1 MAKKQFKAES
11 KRLLELMINSIYTNK
26 EIFLR
31 ELISNASDALDKRY
45 YEGLTDKSKNVAKKD
60 LWIKIIRDK
69 DARKL
74 VIEDTGIGMNAEEL
88 EKNLGTIAL
97 SGSSEFREALEKDT
111 SKIDI
116 IGQFGVGFYSAFMV
130 AKKVIVE
137 SRAAGSEE
145 AFQWVSSGED
155 GYVINPIEKESV
167 GTTITLELKEDTEDE
182 KYSEYLE
189 EWTIRNLVKKYSDYV
204 RYPIKMD
211 VTKSIPDP
219 TDDKKTIDTVEEE
232 TLNSMVPLWKKNK
245 SKITTED
252 YNEFYKGKFSDWED
266 PQKVIHYNV
275 EGNISY
281 TALLYIPGKTPFN
294 FYNTDYE
301 SGIQLYSK
309 GVFILDNA
317 KDLLPECYRF
327 VKGLVDCDDLNLN
340 ISREILQQDRQVKA
354 LAKSIDKKITK
365 ALEDMLEKEREA
377 YEKFFDNF
385 GLNLKYSIYKS
396 YGMEKEKL
404 QDLLLFRSSEG
415 GKYVTLKEYRSRMK
429 EDQQEIYYACGS
441 TMEDIEKLP
450 ALSRVRE
457 KGYEIL
463 YFTDSIDEFM
473 IKMMM
478 NYDEKQFRSVTE
490 SNLDLDSEEEKK
502 AREATA
508 LENKDM
514 LEAMKKSLGS
524 NVSDVR
530 ISSRLT
536 DDPVCIVADQGMS
549 IEMEKVLSQDPMN
562 KGMKATKILE
572 INPNHAIFGKLKQVF
587 QENPD
592 ALGDY
597 ADVLYDQALLIEG
610 LPLDDPAAYARRIVD
625 LMVNAAV
632 PAKKDAS
639 EPVEAEIVE

>member
-60 LWIKIIRDK
+60 LWIKITRDK

-88 EKNLGTIAL
+88 EKNLGTIAR
-97 SGSSEFREALEKDT
+97 SGSAEFREALEKDT

>member
-74 VIEDTGIGMNAEEL
+74 MIEDTGIGMNAEEL
-88 EKNLGTIAL
+88 EKNLGTIAR
-97 SGSSEFREALEKDT
+97 SGSAEFREALEKDT

>member
-74 VIEDTGIGMNAEEL
+74 MIEDTGIGMNAEEL
-88 EKNLGTIAL
+88 EKNLGTIAR
-97 SGSSEFREALEKDT
+97 SGSAEFREALEKDT

-415 GKYVTLKEYRSRMK
+415 GKYITLKEYRSRMK

-572 INPNHAIFGKLKQVF
+572 INPNHAIFGKLKHVF

-597 ADVLYDQALLIEG
+597 ADVLYDQAFLIEG

>member
-88 EKNLGTIAL
+88 EKNLGTIAR
-97 SGSSEFREALEKDT
+97 SGSAEFREALEKDT

-252 YNEFYKGKFSDWED
+252 YNEFYKGKFSDWEN

>member
-88 EKNLGTIAL
+88 EKNLGTIAR
-97 SGSSEFREALEKDT
+97 SGSAEFREALEKDT

>member
-88 EKNLGTIAL
+88 EKNLGTIAR
-97 SGSSEFREALEKDT
+97 SGSAEFREALEKDT

-365 ALEDMLEKEREA
+365 ALEDMLEKERGA

-639 EPVEAEIVE
+639 EPVESEIVE

>member
-88 EKNLGTIAL
+88 EKNLGTIAR
-97 SGSSEFREALEKDT
+97 SGSAEFREALEKDT

-137 SRAAGSEE
+137 SRSAGSEE

-340 ISREILQQDRQVKA
+340 ISREILQQDRQVKV